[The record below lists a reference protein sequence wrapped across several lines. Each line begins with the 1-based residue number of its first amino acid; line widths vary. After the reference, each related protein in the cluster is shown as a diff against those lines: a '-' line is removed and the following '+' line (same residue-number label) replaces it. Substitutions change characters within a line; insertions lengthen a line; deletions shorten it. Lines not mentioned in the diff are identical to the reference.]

1 MVQIQDCVGWELPL
15 KSWIQQILSPLAMPT
30 TRLANR
36 LYYDTAQGA
45 VSTQTAIA
53 WRTESSKMS

>member
-1 MVQIQDCVGWELPL
+1 MTNEQTNFLSMVQIQDCVGWELPL

-36 LYYDTAQGA
+36 LY
-45 VSTQTAIA
+45 
-53 WRTESSKMS
+53 